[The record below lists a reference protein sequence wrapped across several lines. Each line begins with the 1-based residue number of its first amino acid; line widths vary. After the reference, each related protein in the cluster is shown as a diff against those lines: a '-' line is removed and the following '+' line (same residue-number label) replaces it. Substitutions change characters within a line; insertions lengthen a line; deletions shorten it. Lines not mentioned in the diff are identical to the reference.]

1 MRPLFAFASI
11 AASVA
16 PASVAIAAESQYA
29 QLTIRQRVIVRIQTA
44 PMTPAPPRIE
54 WRERK
59 GPKCVPMG
67 AIQGAAV
74 IAPGSVDLILRG
86 GGRLRVRFSASCP
99 ALDYYSGFY
108 IAPTADGMICSGRDS
123 VRDRAGGECEITR
136 FRELRPK
143 R

>member
-1 MRPLFAFASI
+1 MRPLFALASI
-11 AASVA
+11 AAILA
-16 PASVAIAAESQYA
+16 PASVAIAAANEYA

-44 PMTPAPPRIE
+44 PMTPVPPRIE

-59 GPKCVPMG
+59 GPKCLPMG
-67 AIQGAAV
+67 AIQGAAI
-74 IAPGSVDLILRG
+74 IAPGAVDLILRG
-86 GGRLRVRFSASCP
+86 GGRIRVRFAASCP

-108 IAPTADGMICSGRDS
+108 IAPTTDGMICSGRDS

-136 FRELRPK
+136 FRELVVK